1 MEDYT
6 YPVPVMTRRLL
17 IAIPVL
23 LALLAASSSVRA
35 EDSEEKKL
43 ELKRIKQEM
52 QEKKLRLQRADRRE
66 RSILS
71 ELEKMDREIQAGSAE
86 LADQRRKLREAEAA
100 IAEIEQS
107 NTTASREL
115 ERLKQFYGARLRALY
130 KMSRTGG
137 YALAVLSSDNFNTA
151 YKRIRYLGI
160 IAERDQRMMAE
171 YGAILA
177 RLAGRERE
185 MRERTAEILA
195 RRESVEKK
203 RMSLEARR
211 KKKGEILGSVK
222 QEKTVYEATLK
233 DLEESSANL
242 WAMIKLAER
251 EKKAAK
257 TITPPREASSA
268 GSDRNRF
275 PWPVAGQLL
284 TRFGAQRH
292 PQFGTVVYRRG
303 IDIAAGVGDEVRV
316 VHDGQ
321 VVYADWY
328 KGYGRLVIVD
338 HGEGLYSLYGH
349 LSQLMVGGGD
359 RVSGRQVVGLAG
371 DTGSLKGSK
380 LYFEVRRNGEAE
392 DPLLWLAKR

>member
-1 MEDYT
+1 MK
-6 YPVPVMTRRLL
+6 RRIL
-17 IAIPVL
+17 IAVPLL
-23 LALLAASSSVRA
+23 LALLTAAAGDVRA
-35 EDSEEKKL
+35 EDSEEKRQAL
-43 ELKRIKQEM
+43 QRIKQEM
-52 QEKKLRLQRADRRE
+52 QEKKQKLRRADRRE

-100 IAEIEQS
+100 LTEIEQS
-107 NTTASREL
+107 NTMALQEL
-115 ERLKQFYGARLRALY
+115 ARLKQFYGARLRALY
-130 KMSRTGG
+130 KMGRTGG
-137 YALAVLSSDNFNTA
+137 YALAVLSSDNFTTA
-151 YKRIRYLGI
+151 YKRMRYLGI
-160 IAERDQRMMAE
+160 IAERDQRMMRE
-171 YGAILA
+171 YGATLE
-177 RLAGRERE
+177 RLASRERE
-185 MRERTAEILA
+185 TRERTSDILA
-195 RRESVEKK
+195 RRTAIESKRASHEK
-203 RMSLEARR
+203 RR
-211 KKKGEILGSVK
+211 GKKSEILSSVK
-222 QEKTVYEATLK
+222 QEKSVYEATLK
-233 DLEESSANL
+233 DLEESSTNL

-257 TITPPREASSA
+257 KPAPQAREAPPA

-275 PWPVAGQLL
+275 PWPVRGQLL
-284 TRFGAQRH
+284 TRFGVQRH

-303 IDIAAGVGDEVRV
+303 IDIAARVGDEVRV

-349 LSQLMVGGGD
+349 LSQLEVGGGE
-359 RVSGRQVVGLAG
+359 RVSRGKVLGLAG
-371 DTGSLKGSK
+371 DTGSFKGPK

>member
-1 MEDYT
+1 MH
-6 YPVPVMTRRLL
+6 MKRRIL
-17 IAIPVL
+17 IAVPIL
-23 LALLAASSSVRA
+23 LALLIAAAGGLRA
-35 EDSEEKKL
+35 EDSEEKQQ
-43 ELKRIKQEM
+43 ELKRIKEEM
-52 QEKKLRLQRADRRE
+52 QEKKLKLKRADRRE

-100 IAEIEQS
+100 ITEIEQS
-107 NTTASREL
+107 NTVASQEL
-115 ERLKQFYGARLRALY
+115 ARLKQFYGGRLRALY

-137 YALAVLSSDNFNTA
+137 YALAVLSSDSFTTA
-151 YKRIRYLGI
+151 YKRVRYLGI
-160 IAERDQRMMAE
+160 IAERDQRMMRE
-171 YGAILA
+171 YSATLEQ
-177 RLAGRERE
+177 LAGRERDV
-185 MRERTAEILA
+185 RERTSDILA
-195 RRESVEKK
+195 RRTAIEAK
-203 RMSLEARR
+203 RASLEVRR
-211 KKKGEILGSVK
+211 GKKSEILSSVK
-222 QEKTVYEATLK
+222 QEKNVYEATLK
-233 DLEESSANL
+233 DLEESSTNL

-257 TITPPREASSA
+257 KITPPARDASSA

-275 PWPVAGQLL
+275 PWPVRGQLL
-284 TRFGAQRH
+284 TRFGVQRH

-303 IDIAAGVGDEVRV
+303 IDIAARVGDEVRV

-328 KGYGRLVIVD
+328 KGYGKLVIVD

-349 LSQLMVGGGD
+349 LSQLDVSGGD
-359 RVSGRQVVGLAG
+359 RVSRGQVIGLAG
-371 DTGSLKGSK
+371 DTGSLKGPK

>member
-1 MEDYT
+1 MK
-6 YPVPVMTRRLL
+6 RRLL
-17 IAIPVL
+17 IAVPVL

-35 EDSEEKKL
+35 EDSEEKKQ
-43 ELKRIKQEM
+43 ELQRIKQEM
-52 QEKKLRLQRADRRE
+52 QEKKLKLKRADRRE

-100 IAEIEQS
+100 ITEIEQS

-115 ERLKQFYGARLRALY
+115 ARLKQFYGARLRALY

-137 YALAVLSSDNFNTA
+137 YALAVLSSDSFTTA
-151 YKRIRYLGI
+151 YKRMRYLGI
-160 IAERDQRMMAE
+160 IAERDQRMMRE
-171 YGAILA
+171 YSATLEQLA
-177 RLAGRERE
+177 SRERDV
-185 MRERTAEILA
+185 RERTSDILA
-195 RRESVEKK
+195 RRTAVESK
-203 RMSLEARR
+203 RASLEVRRR
-211 KKKGEILGSVK
+211 KKSEILGSVK
-222 QEKTVYEATLK
+222 QEKNVYEATLK
-233 DLEESSANL
+233 DLEESSTNL
-242 WAMIKLAER
+242 WAMIRLSER

-257 TITPPREASSA
+257 KITPPREASSA
-268 GSDRNRF
+268 GTDRNRF
-275 PWPVAGQLL
+275 PWPVSGQLL
-284 TRFGAQRH
+284 TRFGVQRH

>member
-1 MEDYT
+1 
-6 YPVPVMTRRLL
+6 MTRRAL

-23 LALLAASSSVRA
+23 FALLTAAAAGVRA
-35 EDSEEKKL
+35 GDSEEKKQ
-43 ELKRIKQEM
+43 ELQRIKQEM
-52 QEKKLRLQRADRRE
+52 QEKKLKLKRADRRE

-100 IAEIEQS
+100 IAEIEQR

-115 ERLKQFYGARLRALY
+115 AQLKRFYGVRLRALY

-137 YALAVLSSDNFNTA
+137 YALAVLSSDSFTTA
-151 YKRIRYLGI
+151 YKRARYLGI

-171 YGAILA
+171 YTSILA
-177 RLAGRERE
+177 QLADRERDV
-185 MRERTAEILA
+185 RERTSDILA
-195 RRESVEKK
+195 RRTAVESK
-203 RMSLEARR
+203 RASLEVRRR
-211 KKKGEILGSVK
+211 KKSEILSSVK
-222 QEKTVYEATLK
+222 QEKRVYEATLK
-233 DLEESSANL
+233 DLEESSTNL

-251 EKKAAK
+251 EKKTVKKPSSTAN
-257 TITPPREASSA
+257 EAGVT

-275 PWPVAGQLL
+275 PWPVRGQLL
-284 TRFGAQRH
+284 TRFGVQRH

-303 IDIAAGVGDEVRV
+303 IDIAARVGDEVRV

-349 LSQLMVGGGD
+349 LSQLIVGGGD
-359 RVSGRQVVGLAG
+359 RVTRGQVIGLAG

>member
-1 MEDYT
+1 MS
-6 YPVPVMTRRLL
+6 RRTL
-17 IAIPVL
+17 IVVPVL
-23 LALLAASSSVRA
+23 LALLAASAAGVRA
-35 EDSEEKKL
+35 EDSEEKQQ
-43 ELKRIKQEM
+43 ELQRIKQEM
-52 QEKKLRLQRADRRE
+52 QEKKQKLKRADRRE

-86 LADQRRKLREAEAA
+86 LADQRRKLRESETA

-115 ERLKQFYGARLRALY
+115 AHLKQFYGARLRALY

-137 YALAVLSSDNFNTA
+137 YALAVLSSDSFTTA
-151 YKRIRYLGI
+151 YKRMRYLSI

-171 YGAILA
+171 YTSTLA
-177 RLAGRERE
+177 RLADRERE
-185 MRERTAEILA
+185 TRERTSDILA
-195 RRESVEKK
+195 RRTAVESK
-203 RMSLEARR
+203 RASLETRRR
-211 KKKGEILGSVK
+211 KKAEILGSVK
-222 QEKTVYEATLK
+222 QEKNVYEATLK
-233 DLEESSANL
+233 DLEESSTNL
-242 WAMIKLAER
+242 WAMIKLSER

-257 TITPPREASSA
+257 KQARETSSA
-268 GSDRNRF
+268 SSDRNRF

-284 TRFGAQRH
+284 TRFGVQRH
-292 PQFGTVVYRRG
+292 PQFGTVVHRRG
-303 IDIAAGVGDEVRV
+303 IDIAARTGDEVRV

-328 KGYGRLVIVD
+328 KGYGKLIIVD

-349 LSQLMVGGGD
+349 LSQLDVGGGD
-359 RVSGRQVVGLAG
+359 RVSARQVIGLAG

>member
-1 MEDYT
+1 
-6 YPVPVMTRRLL
+6 MTRRTL
-17 IAIPVL
+17 IAVPVL
-23 LALLAASSSVRA
+23 LALLAASAAGVRA
-35 EDSEEKKL
+35 EDSEEKKQ
-43 ELKRIKQEM
+43 ELQRIKQEM
-52 QEKKLRLQRADRRE
+52 REKKQKLKRADRRE

-100 IAEIEQS
+100 ITEIEQS
-107 NTTASREL
+107 NTVASREL
-115 ERLKQFYGARLRALY
+115 GRLKQFYAARLRALY

-137 YALAVLSSDNFNTA
+137 YALAVLSSDNFTTA
-151 YKRIRYLGI
+151 YKRVRYLGI

-171 YGAILA
+171 YGATLE
-177 RLAGRERE
+177 RLASQERE
-185 MRERTAEILA
+185 TRERTSDILA
-195 RRESVEKK
+195 RRTAVESK
-203 RMSLEARR
+203 RASLEARR
-211 KKKGEILGSVK
+211 RKKSGILSSVK
-222 QEKTVYEATLK
+222 QEKNVYEATLK
-233 DLEESSANL
+233 DLEESSTNL
-242 WAMIKLAER
+242 WAMIKLSER

-257 TITPPREASSA
+257 KPAPQAREAPSA

-275 PWPVAGQLL
+275 PWPVSGQLL
-284 TRFGAQRH
+284 TRFGVQRH

-303 IDIAAGVGDEVRV
+303 IDIAARVGDEVRV

-349 LSQLMVGGGD
+349 LSQLEVGGGD
-359 RVSGRQVVGLAG
+359 RVSRGKVVGLAG
-371 DTGSLKGSK
+371 DTGSFKGPK
-380 LYFEVRRNGEAE
+380 LYFEIRRNGEAE